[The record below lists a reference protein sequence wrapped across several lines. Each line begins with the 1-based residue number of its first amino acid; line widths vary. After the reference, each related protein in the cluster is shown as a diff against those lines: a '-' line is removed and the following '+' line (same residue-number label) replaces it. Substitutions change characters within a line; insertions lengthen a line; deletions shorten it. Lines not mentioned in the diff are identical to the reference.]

1 MDDTTRRI
9 IRAYYQGLAA
19 PERRAYEELLALEPG
34 ARAERVAELL
44 GLGWRMDDATRRAI
58 EGLAAMDAG
67 QAAELLAARAAAKAR
82 GGILGA
88 LGRLASAVAGRL
100 RGWGWM
106 RQ

>member
-44 GLGWRMDDATRRAI
+44 GLGWDIDKAARQLI
-58 EGLAAMDAG
+58 ETIEPMTAEEVAALFV
-67 QAAELLAARAAAKAR
+67 ERAAAQVREGILDKLGR
-82 GGILGA
+82 VPVLGGILRF
-88 LGRLASAVAGRL
+88 LGVVG
-100 RGWGWM
+100 
-106 RQ
+106 

>member
-58 EGLAAMDAG
+58 EGLAA
-67 QAAELLAARAAAKAR
+67 AKAR
-82 GGILGA
+82 GGILAA